1 MPIVEAGSNF
11 MKCREYVDVAVSIV
25 QDAIDHREDWI
36 DDARHDDRGWKLTVN
51 KRNMQV
57 FRHKSSPALLPSESA
72 ATMHSQYRQPSPHG
86 SSSTSSNSASSCT
99 FLTVGYLTTTID
111 ELHTALYA
119 TTSVDDQVM
128 HSLLLE
134 KEFMTSHVLQSLTE
148 TAPPSLDP
156 HLPDFCGIKYIKMRS
171 RFGMHPREAVYLE
184 YLTLREDNTL
194 VKVVYSVNNYLP
206 LHKDHHRAVLR
217 DVWLFMPAPNGK
229 IQVVA
234 KTFHDMPGS
243 KLLNTDQSALSFW
256 CIYDKLTSLSYIRR
270 LLSSTGALGGRNSVS
285 ELARSLPA
293 TLESFQRA
301 ANGHPSNVRSHCQCC
316 RRKFT
321 LFHGKRFTCAQ
332 CDMTMCSN
340 CHLRVVYAV
349 QASLDPTPLDQLHA
363 TAMTVHNNVICLV
376 CVHRSKET
384 FSDFI
389 KVKAP
394 EIDDDAW
401 EAAQGNNVGGR
412 FHTSSHATFKDATV
426 SSYSTEGMRT
436 PPPLTHHFHTAP
448 HPHSRA
454 GSLPASA
461 AGTTHREN
469 DDVFQEMRKSI
480 AIQESILSAMR
491 ASWHGHTEQEQYV
504 QQQPHQRPSEFTF
517 DRDSDRFEEVVE

>member
-1 MPIVEAGSNF
+1 MKVCNDVLLGSHKSKSRRMPTVEAGSNF
-11 MKCREYVDVAVSIV
+11 MKCREYVDAAVSIV

-72 ATMHSQYRQPSPHG
+72 ATIHSQYCQPTPHG

-134 KEFMTSHVLQSLTE
+134 KEFMTSHVLQSLTD

-184 YLTLREDNTL
+184 VHIRSVHIPTTRDFHSRHTHYLSLFQYLTLREDNTL

-293 TLESFQRA
+293 TLECIHIVTSSLT
-301 ANGHPSNVRSHCQCC
+301 G
-316 RRKFT
+316 
-321 LFHGKRFTCAQ
+321 L
-332 CDMTMCSN
+332 MC
-340 CHLRVVYAV
+340 VV
-349 QASLDPTPLDQLHA
+349 
-363 TAMTVHNNVICLV
+363 
-376 CVHRSKET
+376 
-384 FSDFI
+384 DFI

-436 PPPLTHHFHTAP
+436 RPPLTHHFHTAP